1 MELLGRSLQ
10 RFVLD
15 LTESLRNPQQNL
27 YSIHSEIVTDFFQ
40 KYRWF
45 TEYLRR
51 NTCTTLTHRHRCP
64 HRNLTGSPQ
73 NPPRII
79 TSKHRILASSRQT
92 PTSNVPRNRCTL
104 TRRGG
109 FRVANWDPA
118 QRFWRASRLRAKLFK
133 FNCSALHLHLHLQC
147 NLHLQCI
154 LQCILH
160 SAFCMC
166 FASALHL
173 HWHCRICNARHRS
186 IASMSLKHHL

>member
-1 MELLGRSLQ
+1 MILQTPRVFQEPSERYQKYFTTYMSMELLGRSLQ

-73 NPPRII
+73 NPPYGILPE
-79 TSKHRILASSRQT
+79 TSHHNTESLQH
-92 PTSNVPRNRCTL
+92 PYNL
-104 TRRGG
+104 L
-109 FRVANWDPA
+109 PA
-118 QRFWRASRLRAKLFK
+118 TCRES
-133 FNCSALHLHLHLQC
+133 
-147 NLHLQCI
+147 
-154 LQCILH
+154 
-160 SAFCMC
+160 
-166 FASALHL
+166 FAP
-173 HWHCRICNARHRS
+173 
-186 IASMSLKHHL
+186 